1 MYNLRAGLKIRLEMK
16 YLFSFILLLA
26 LTFPKLSYGH
36 MIGQPPYLKIN
47 GAFTEYYPVPTASLP
62 DFYLPQDIAASSY
75 LVNEVIEFELDQ
87 AALPIP
93 PEVLARSRFYWEF
106 GDGGKAEGMKV
117 NYSYKKPGTY
127 FSELK
132 VDSGSGFGPPQV
144 LQSTAINI
152 LPNKDYKLP
161 KAIIEVNGQQ
171 SKDPLLDLIDV
182 NFSEKQNFNAGKSE
196 AGSSKIV
203 EYYWDLGDGN
213 YEQGLDISYRYQ
225 ENPYTVFPVLRI
237 KTGDGFISDAFV
249 QIKDETTF
257 NSGSTDM
264 GASRNFW
271 VLAGIFG
278 VSITLAAVLTWAI
291 YAFVLKKR
299 VR

>member
-1 MYNLRAGLKIRLEMK
+1 MK
-16 YLFSFILLLA
+16 YLVSLIVFLA
-26 LTFPKLSYGH
+26 LVFPEMSSGH

-75 LVNEVIEFELDQ
+75 LVNEVIEFGLDQ

-93 PEVLARSRFYWEF
+93 LEVLARSRFYWEF

-182 NFSEKQNFNAGKSE
+182 NFSEKQNFSAGKSE
-196 AGSSKIV
+196 AGTSEIIKY
-203 EYYWDLGDGN
+203 EWDLGDGTLAEGDKLV
-213 YEQGLDISYRYQ
+213 YGYG

-237 KTGDGFISDAFV
+237 KTEDGFISDAFV

-257 NSGSTDM
+257 NSGDSNN
-264 GASRNFW
+264 AYSRSLW
-271 VLAGIFG
+271 VLGGIFT
-278 VSITLAAVLTWAI
+278 VSIALAAILTWAI

-299 VR
+299 MR